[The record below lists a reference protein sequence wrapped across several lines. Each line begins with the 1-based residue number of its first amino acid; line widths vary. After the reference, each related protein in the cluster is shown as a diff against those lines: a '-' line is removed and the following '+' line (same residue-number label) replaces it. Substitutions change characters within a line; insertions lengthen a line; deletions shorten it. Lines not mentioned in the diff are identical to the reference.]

1 MKKKVR
7 AKDYPSDRKIIE
19 RQFFDNRNT
28 GEIDFFHI
36 NNSAYKDL
44 YPIDVGH
51 ELHSAKDKKFD
62 NRYPYYLL
70 HYVVKG
76 KGEIEINGKKRIYK
90 ANDIFVLPPDEPI
103 TYYVSADRQWE
114 YYWINF
120 NGLTAK
126 NTLDSIFGVVDEY
139 YLKGNSSF
147 RSLFVK
153 AMNAKNSKYSQVYTV
168 LSCMFEIFSK
178 IAELNTPM
186 TTSNETGLQSFD
198 KIFDYV
204 NRNLYQKDLKAD
216 TVAKTF
222 FLNPCYF
229 SVLFKKNLNV
239 SFKEYLNYERIKKA
253 SELLDDTDLLIK
265 EVADAVGF
273 SDALYFGK
281 VFKKY
286 RIVSPQ
292 EYRDRN
298 K

>member
-1 MKKKVR
+1 ME
-7 AKDYPSDRKIIE
+7 RKIKSDKLRNERKKIE
-19 RQFFDNRNT
+19 REFFDNRNS

-51 ELHSAKDKKFD
+51 ELHSAKNKRFA

-76 KGEIEINGKKRIYK
+76 GGQIEINGKKTTYK
-90 ANDIFVLPPDEPI
+90 TNDIFVLPPDETI
-103 TYYVSADRQWE
+103 TYSVSAEKQWE

-120 NGLTAK
+120 NGITAK
-126 NTLDSIFGVVDEY
+126 STLANIFGNNDEY
-139 YLKGNSSF
+139 HVKGNKSF
-147 RSLFVK
+147 KTVFVR
-153 AMNAKNSKYSQVYTV
+153 AMNSKNERQTQVYTV
-168 LSCMFEIFSK
+168 LACLFDIFSK
-178 IAELNTPM
+178 IAKIN
-186 TTSNETGLQSFD
+186 SATGAASSIDLPSFNR
-198 KIFDYV
+198 IFDYI
-204 NRNLYQKDLKAD
+204 NRNLYSKELKAE

-222 FLNPCYF
+222 FVNPCYF
-229 SVLFKKNLNV
+229 SVLFKKNMNV

-265 EVADAVGF
+265 EIADAVGF

-286 RIVSPQ
+286 RIVSPL
-292 EYRDRN
+292 EYRNRQS
-298 K
+298 

>member
-1 MKKKVR
+1 MKKNSKTDINLSEY
-7 AKDYPSDRKIIE
+7 ASKE
-19 RQFFDNRNT
+19 NAFTDNRAS
-28 GEIDFFHI
+28 GGIDFYHI
-36 NNSAYKDL
+36 NNSTYKDL

-51 ELHSAKDKKFD
+51 ELHAAKEKEFD

-103 TYYVSADRQWE
+103 TYRISADRQWE

-126 NTLDSIFGVVDEY
+126 NTLDSIFGIGDEY

-153 AMNAKNSKYSQVYTV
+153 AMTAKNAKYSQVYTV

-178 IAELNTPM
+178 IAELNTPVA
-186 TTSNETGLQSFD
+186 TTNKSGLPSFG
-198 KIFDYV
+198 KIFDYI
-204 NRNLYQKDLKAD
+204 NRNLYNKDLKAD
-216 TVAKTF
+216 DVAKTF
-222 FLNPCYF
+222 FVNPCYF